1 MAQAEEMKGFASFI
15 LSKLPLPHIDSI
27 SLKISLG
34 FSIPDKRVLT
44 AGVGG
49 QGGPDPQL
57 TKGLEPP

>member
-15 LSKLPLPHIDSI
+15 LSKLPHIDSI

-34 FSIPDKRVLT
+34 FSAPDKRVLT